1 MRYPC
6 RPERQKQ
13 DWLNVVKNE
22 RAIPVR
28 NTARVVVLSPARR
41 VLLFDTE
48 VLDTEDPLRP
58 GTRRFWNTPGG
69 GIEDG
74 ETPEQAAL
82 RELHEETGITD
93 ARIGPW
99 VWSSDRVLQFDD
111 GRSMRFRERYFL
123 VEARS
128 EFADI
133 SNLFGIEADWIR
145 GYRWWSADEIAASDD
160 TFSPGHIAC
169 LLGDIR
175 EGRIP
180 ETPICIDAT

>member
-1 MRYPC
+1 MAVGR
-6 RPERQKQ
+6 
-13 DWLNVVKNE
+13 V
-22 RAIPVR
+22 IPIR
-28 NTARVVVLSPARR
+28 RSARLVVLSPAGR

-48 VLDTEDPLRP
+48 VVTAEDPLRP

-93 ARIGPW
+93 TPVGPW
-99 VWSSDRVLQFDD
+99 IWFSDRVLRFDD
-111 GRSMRFRERYFL
+111 GRSMRFHERYFL
-123 VEARS
+123 VRTHS

-133 SNLFGIEADWIR
+133 SNLFGVEADWIK
-145 GYRWWSADEIAASDD
+145 GYRWWSADEIATSGD

-169 LLGDIR
+169 LLRDI
-175 EGRIP
+175 ESGRTP
-180 ETPICIDAT
+180 ETPISIDINVSGR